1 MNSSV
6 LAVEILA
13 PLITT
18 FESIQVVARDPL
30 EVLQLPC
37 NDARGHADPSRKTY
51 DVAHIRTKLHEL
63 CLKLG
68 GNKDVGGELAR
79 LFLLFRRVG
88 FDSLKEKA
96 SAVQQEVTG
105 LMEKRKPEVVVR

>member
-6 LAVEILA
+6 FEVEILA
-13 PLITT
+13 PLITP
-18 FESIQVVARDPL
+18 FESIQVAARDSL

-37 NDARGHADPSRKTY
+37 NDARGHADSSRKTY
-51 DVAHIRTKLHEL
+51 DDARIRTKPHEL
-63 CLKLG
+63 CPKLG
-68 GNKDVGGELAR
+68 GNKDVGGELAS
-79 LFLLFRRVG
+79 LLLLFRRVR